1 MIPPWEGPDE
11 FEAGLHPNGS
21 GVAPILISSQTRKP
35 LKYLGDDRKAEKARE
50 QAAELRRNAWRSGP
64 LGGNHR
70 PIVPIQSHDLD
81 EVI

>member
-21 GVAPILISSQTRKP
+21 GVAPILESQQARRP
-35 LKYLGDDRKAEKARE
+35 LKYLAIGARDDEMRKQQAEAKRRE
-50 QAAELRRNAWRSGP
+50 WQAGP

-70 PIVPIQSHDLD
+70 PITPINSHDLD